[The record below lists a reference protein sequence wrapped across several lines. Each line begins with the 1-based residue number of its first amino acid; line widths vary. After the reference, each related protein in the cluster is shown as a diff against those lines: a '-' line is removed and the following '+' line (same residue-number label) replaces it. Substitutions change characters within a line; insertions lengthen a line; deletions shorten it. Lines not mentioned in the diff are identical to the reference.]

1 MISRRDRVSASL
13 PDFPWDT
20 IAGARATAAAHPDGL
35 VDLSVGTPV
44 DQVDPLIRAALDAA
58 AGFPGYPTTAGT
70 PELRAAA
77 AAALVRRYG
86 AVGLGDDQV
95 LPVIGTKEAIAGL
108 CTQLGLGG
116 GDAVVIPKV
125 AYPTY
130 EVSAILAG
138 AAVVRAD
145 DSGTA
150 DRPDAAVV
158 FLNSPSNPTGAVM
171 GVEQMRAVLAWAR
184 DRGAVVVSDE
194 CYLGLGWE
202 VEPVSVLDPRVC
214 DGDVTGLI
222 AVHSLSKIS
231 NLASYRAGFFA
242 GDAGLI
248 AELLAV
254 RKHSGLMVPFPI
266 QAAMTAALNDDRHVG
281 EQADRY
287 RARRAVLKPAVIEA
301 GLRVDDSAA
310 GLYLW
315 ATRDEDA
322 RVTHHWLAQRGILA
336 APGDFY
342 GPAGATHV
350 RIALTA
356 SDEQIAQ
363 AARRL
368 RG

>member
-1 MISRRDRVSASL
+1 MGRRLLSASL

-20 IAGARATAAAHPDGL
+20 IAGARATAAAHPDGII
-35 VDLSVGTPV
+35 DLSVGTPV
-44 DQVDPLIRAALDAA
+44 DPVDPLIRDALSAAS
-58 AGFPGYPTTAGT
+58 GFPGYPTTAGT
-70 PELRAAA
+70 AELRAAA
-77 AAALVRRYG
+77 AGALARRYG
-86 AVGLGDDQV
+86 TVGLDDGQI
-95 LPVIGTKEAIAGL
+95 LPVIGTKEAIAGICSTL
-108 CTQLGLGG
+108 RLGS
-116 GDAVVIPKV
+116 GDGVVIPQV

-138 AAVVRAD
+138 AQALRAD
-145 DSGTA
+145 ESGTA
-150 DRPDAAVV
+150 PGAEPALV

-171 GVEQMRAVLAWAR
+171 GVAQMRAAVAWAR
-184 DRGAVVVSDE
+184 ERGAVVVSDE
-194 CYLGLGWE
+194 CYLGLAWE
-202 VEPVSVLDPRVC
+202 AQPVSVLDPRVC
-214 DGDVTGLI
+214 DGDLTGLI

-242 GDAGLI
+242 GDADLI
-248 AELLAV
+248 AELLTV
-254 RKHSGLMVPFPI
+254 RKHAGLMVPFPV
-266 QAAMTAALNDDRHVG
+266 QAAMTAALTDDRHVQ
-281 EQADRY
+281 EQEQRY
-287 RARRAVLKPAVIEA
+287 RVRRDVLAPAVVKA
-301 GLRVDDSAA
+301 GLRIDHSEA

-322 RVTHHWLAQRGILA
+322 RVTHHWLAQRGILT

-368 RG
+368 AG

>member
-1 MISRRDRVSASL
+1 
-13 PDFPWDT
+13 
-20 IAGARATAAAHPDGL
+20 
-35 VDLSVGTPV
+35 
-44 DQVDPLIRAALDAA
+44 
-58 AGFPGYPTTAGT
+58 
-70 PELRAAA
+70 
-77 AAALVRRYG
+77 
-86 AVGLGDDQV
+86 
-95 LPVIGTKEAIAGL
+95 
-108 CTQLGLGG
+108 
-116 GDAVVIPKV
+116 
-125 AYPTY
+125 
-130 EVSAILAG
+130 
-138 AAVVRAD
+138 
-145 DSGTA
+145 
-150 DRPDAAVV
+150 
-158 FLNSPSNPTGAVM
+158 
-171 GVEQMRAVLAWAR
+171 VLAWAR